1 MVIICFF
8 ISLPSVPGWWGLWEA
23 AGVFALS
30 LFGVSSKEAAGFTL
44 ANHALQ
50 VFPVIIVGLTSAMII
65 SVNIRQM
72 SFEGRQYRLRQTTAE
87 PD

>member
-1 MVIICFF
+1 
-8 ISLPSVPGWWGLWEA
+8 LWEA

-30 LFGVSSKEAAGFTL
+30 LFGVSAREAAGFTL

-50 VFPVIIVGLTSAMII
+50 VFPVILLGLISAMAI

-72 SFEGRQYRLRQTTAE
+72 SLETKQFRQQE
-87 PD
+87 PADSS